1 MTRHLQSGQLD
12 VSHTKSIVRD
22 CLAQLLMEV
31 GRIPADRI
39 VDTARLDTDLR
50 MESVAFI
57 EIQVALEDTFDIEID
72 LIEVL
77 ELNDFRSIVDYLCD
91 RIRRKSP

>member
-1 MTRHLQSGQLD
+1 
-12 VSHTKSIVRD
+12 
-22 CLAQLLMEV
+22 MEV